1 MSCFNKGIRV
11 RTTFYALAF
20 FVLSSCSND
29 PAEVLATADKLLPS
43 TERGRDVT
51 IIYSDQ
57 GQVKMQ
63 LKSDRVFRSMT
74 QNPYMEFIGSVRV
87 VFYDPMLQPTST
99 LDAQYAIRYEET
111 QLTIIRDSV
120 VVVNEQGEQLNTE
133 ELTWDP
139 VQKKIYSDK
148 FVRIRTADEIL
159 LGTGFESDQ
168 EFKRYRILNPEGTLT
183 IHDDE

>member
-1 MSCFNKGIRV
+1 MPGWTRSLRWRLLGATLLTV
-11 RTTFYALAF
+11 ALALAGAGWSLVQLF
-20 FVLSSCSND
+20 RDHAQAQFEAQLLMQLDQLTAAFELDEQQRPRLSSPLSD
-29 PAEVLATADKLLPS
+29 PRWQKPYSGLYWQIEAIPPSPDQADLQHTVWRSRSLWDHELLLP
-43 TERGRDVT
+43 D
-51 IIYSDQ
+51 D
-57 GQVKMQ
+57 
-63 LKSDRVFRSMT
+63 
-74 QNPYMEFIGSVRV
+74 
-87 VFYDPMLQPTST
+87 
-99 LDAQYAIRYEET
+99 
-111 QLTIIRDSV
+111 
-120 VVVNEQGEQLNTE
+120 QLNTE